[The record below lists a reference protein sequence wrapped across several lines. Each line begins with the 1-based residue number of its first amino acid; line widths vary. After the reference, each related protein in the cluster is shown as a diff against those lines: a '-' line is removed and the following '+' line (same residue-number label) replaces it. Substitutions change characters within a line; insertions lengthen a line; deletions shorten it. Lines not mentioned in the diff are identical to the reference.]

1 MLQFNQE
8 TQDQMYA
15 IGSPPILITQNFK
28 YLGCWMSNLFKDFEV
43 RRALSRSACNKL
55 LKVQKSKHCHNIRIC
70 IFLVLVKSV
79 LLYGSKIQI
88 IDRSF
93 GKRLDGCYTRMLLTA
108 FDIHWSAK
116 LKNKHLKKKLI
127 LLSKKIAFRRIKIA
141 GHCLC
146 YPVEIASKLILQ
158 QPSTG

>member
-15 IGSPPILITQNFK
+15 IGSPSIIITQNFK

-116 LKNKHLKKKLI
+116 LKKQAPQEKANLALEEDSIQKD
-127 LLSKKIAFRRIKIA
+127 
-141 GHCLC
+141 
-146 YPVEIASKLILQ
+146 
-158 QPSTG
+158 